1 MVASGLV
8 GAGGT
13 LLLISAT
20 SVTQVLIY
28 GGIIGISIGIF
39 LSVNWAWGTDLIPA
53 EGGGRYLG
61 ISNLAT
67 AGSGVLAAGGGF
79 LLDYFNS
86 QSHNLG
92 YTVLFLAAAI
102 CYVVGAGL
110 AGIVRDTGARRAKK

>member
-20 SVTQVLIY
+20 TLTQVLIY

-92 YTVLFLAAAI
+92 YTVPFLAATI

-110 AGIVRDTGARRAKK
+110 AGIVHDKGARRAKK